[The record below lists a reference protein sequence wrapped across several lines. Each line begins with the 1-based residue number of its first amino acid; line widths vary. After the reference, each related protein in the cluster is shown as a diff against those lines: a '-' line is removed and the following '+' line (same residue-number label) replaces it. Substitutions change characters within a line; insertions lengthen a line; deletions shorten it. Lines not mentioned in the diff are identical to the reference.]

1 MKKIVSLLVLG
12 VVFLTSCTS
21 EDEAGIEETAL
32 LKSYEIKKDINGR
45 FTIDYKVNETV
56 VSDFVKN
63 YENGY
68 NEIYLYE
75 ASKTTE
81 EGSNSISSKNI
92 NLNNNELKVGFYENN
107 AKKKSIIIKDGN
119 IALSKNK
126 KYGSDSQSSPYLR
139 EYSVRDLG
147 NDSYELIFVTNDG
160 VSVDFSSK
168 TEDDVFEIHLKSNP
182 NVSSGEFQKIYHKQ
196 NDKLQIDFVNFI
208 SDNSSFKSEDE
219 PKPTTSK
226 KPVIVFL

>member
-75 ASKTTE
+75 GSKAPE
-81 EGSNSISSKNI
+81 EVGKSISSKNI
-92 NLNNNELKVGFYENN
+92 DLNNNELKVGFYENN
-107 AKKKSIIIKDGN
+107 AKKKSIFIKDG
-119 IALSKNK
+119 IISLSKNNEFIE
-126 KYGSDSQSSPYLR
+126 SSPYLDS
-139 EYSVRDLG
+139 YSISDMG
-147 NDSYELIFVTNDG
+147 NDEYKLIFVTKE
-160 VSVDFSSK
+160 SVDVEFNYS
-168 TEDDVFEIHLKSNP
+168 DVDNIHEIVLKSGD
-182 NVSSGEFQKIYHKQ
+182 SESKRYSKIYRKSS
-196 NDKLQIDFVNFI
+196 DKLQIDFVNELSGNF
-208 SDNSSFKSEDE
+208 
-219 PKPTTSK
+219 TSK
-226 KPVIVFL
+226 YSSKTFYTEKVPRVIIVTE